1 MLERHNEVSQTARD
15 RIELGIA
22 SVVVNLEP
30 FGHFGGLLS
39 QTNVFKAF
47 PWAWNSGKKAKQL
60 QAKYGH
66 RPSRRIRDLVRIGE
80 AVHLF
85 GKLERDTPILET
97 LRHRF
102 TSTRPSPYAL
112 SGGLNSARSRAKP
125 STYRRTSDGVLLSW
139 R

>member
-1 MLERHNEVSQTARD
+1 MLEGHNGVSQTARD
-15 RIELGIA
+15 RIDLGVP
-22 SVVVNLEP
+22 SVIVNLEP

-39 QTNVFKAF
+39 QTNVFEAF

-85 GKLERDTPILET
+85 GQTRTRCAHTRDSL
-97 LRHRF
+97 
-102 TSTRPSPYAL
+102 
-112 SGGLNSARSRAKP
+112 
-125 STYRRTSDGVLLSW
+125 
-139 R
+139 

>member
-1 MLERHNEVSQTARD
+1 MLERHNGVSQTARD
-15 RIELGIA
+15 RIDLGKP

-39 QTNVFKAF
+39 QTNVFEAF

-80 AVHLF
+80 AVDLF

-97 LRHRF
+97 LCHRPPL
-102 TSTRPSPYAL
+102 RDPVPLGPL
-112 SGGLNSARSRAKP
+112 SGGLNPARSRYRP
-125 STYRRTSDGVLLSW
+125 SR
-139 R
+139 

>member
-1 MLERHNEVSQTARD
+1 MLERHNAVSQTARD
-15 RIELGIA
+15 RIDLGIP

-47 PWAWNSGKKAKQL
+47 HWAWNSGKKAKQL

-97 LRHRF
+97 FCHRC
-102 TSTRPSPYAL
+102 TSTRPSPL
-112 SGGLNSARSRAKP
+112 RRSRAGLI
-125 STYRRTSDGVLLSW
+125 RRDREIGRASCRERGPGRGW
-139 R
+139 GG